1 MSQVSPLLFL
11 LKFWDFSSQTV
22 SEMIS
27 HFSRMQ
33 SVTSSLSQGSKAY
46 IMHEAPWRSELWIH
60 NCTLGLKWKVPHL
73 EATRSFPKYLFAV
86 LISII
91 NIRIKTFFFLIF
103 WFQQGGQDLITTGE
117 KRQMPLVLLHSK
129 APVMFWGRQD
139 QGEKGSVRGWTKG
152 LHLDMV
158 ILIARSGLTNVLVP
172 SYWWEQREETQA
184 TGTIHMATQSGWLL
198 SSLFVLTLLLF
209 CLSKPIT

>member
-1 MSQVSPLLFL
+1 
-11 LKFWDFSSQTV
+11 
-22 SEMIS
+22 MIS

-73 EATRSFPKYLFAV
+73 EATRSFPKYLFAI
-86 LISII
+86 LILII

-117 KRQMPLVLLHSK
+117 KRKIPLELLHSK
-129 APVMFWGRQD
+129 PAVMF
-139 QGEKGSVRGWTKG
+139 QGQQGQSRALWEAQQRACT
-152 LHLDMV
+152 
-158 ILIARSGLTNVLVP
+158 LTWSYSLLSLNSNDVLVP
-172 SYWWEQREETQA
+172 A
-184 TGTIHMATQSGWLL
+184 TDESKWKRSRPWVPSTWLQYL
-198 SSLFVLTLLLF
+198 GDCCPLLLF
-209 CLSKPIT
+209 SLFICFFHSKPTT